1 MNIIIN
7 GDINVDDL
15 YNELRK
21 GHTSLDLNQIQ
32 EALKELDQRKI
43 LKYPTHVAQPSY
55 PIREMYE
62 EDYYDYKYAELIIK
76 L

>member
-7 GDINVDDL
+7 GEINVDDL
-15 YNELRK
+15 YNELSKARP
-21 GHTSLDLNQIQ
+21 SLDLNQIK

-43 LKYPTHVAQPSY
+43 LKYPIHTTQPSY

-62 EDYYDYKYAELIIK
+62 ENYYDYKYAELIIE